1 MDLGGFWWMVWNGI
15 LALVPA
21 LLAVVLFKREEQP
34 RRGLRNFTFFFEVG
48 LVMLI
53 LPNAPYVATDLIH
66 FLETVRL
73 SDASL
78 WRLLGTEF
86 PVYITLMV
94 FGLLCYS
101 FTVDRLL
108 YALGMRLGKGWRWA
122 GWLAIPLLAAIGI
135 YLGRVAR
142 FNSWDILSD
151 PRAILQSSRVA
162 IDRLRVLKVVGFMWI
177 LLIVVHQVYK
187 VFHDGVRYRM
197 EQFRLKREGQSE
209 LSRQGAGTAP
219 VRRTFVARADSI
231 SHNISITRG
240 QTDPASTR
248 HS

>member
-1 MDLGGFWWMVWNGI
+1 MVWNGI

-21 LLAVVLFKREEQP
+21 ILAVVLFRRQDQP

-66 FLETVRL
+66 FLQNVRL
-73 SDASL
+73 SETSL

-86 PVYITLMV
+86 PIYSTLV
-94 FGLLCYS
+94 LFGLLCYS

-108 YALGMRLGKGWRWA
+108 HALGMRLGKSWRWA
-122 GWLAIPLLAAIGI
+122 GLLAIPLLSAIGI

-151 PRAILQSSRVA
+151 PRAILHSSRTV
-162 IDRLRVLKVVGFMWI
+162 IDQLRVIKVVGFMWV
-177 LLIVVHQVYK
+177 LLIIVHQVYK

-197 EQFRLKREGQSE
+197 EQHKRRQIKQGT
-209 LSRQGAGTAP
+209 LSPQRAGTAP
-219 VRRTFVARADSI
+219 VR
-231 SHNISITRG
+231 
-240 QTDPASTR
+240 
-248 HS
+248 